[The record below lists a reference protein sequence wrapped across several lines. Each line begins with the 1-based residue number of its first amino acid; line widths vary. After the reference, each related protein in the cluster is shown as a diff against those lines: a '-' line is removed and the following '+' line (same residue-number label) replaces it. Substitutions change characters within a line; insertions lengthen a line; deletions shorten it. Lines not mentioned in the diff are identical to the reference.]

1 MESTGYWARLISQR
15 ARRRSVLASGLALGL
30 GAASLSLAGC
40 GGSSD
45 GQKASKFSFDRYASK
60 GVNRTVLFNASS
72 PEGPI
77 ASTEAPDAQT
87 FVVKLSF
94 PYAPL
99 NSLLTFPRNIVVIPK
114 EAEGGFDVRSEARG
128 SGAW

>member
-45 GQKASKFSFDRYASK
+45 GQKASKSSL
-60 GVNRTVLFNASS
+60 VNEPVDTSTRAIPGGILS
-72 PEGPI
+72 I
-77 ASTEAPDAQT
+77 AQGEDVQT
-87 FVVKLSF
+87 FDTIANFSTDSTSANHVYSRVVKWE
-94 PYAPL
+94 
-99 NSLLTFPRNIVVIPK
+99 TFKREQGVQPNTV
-114 EAEGGFDVRSEARG
+114 
-128 SGAW
+128 